1 MAERTPATVQS
12 SDDEWLQDETTDP
25 IDPRNLPVHYDRE
38 TRTYH
43 MVPRPLPNAVD
54 IGQRILD
61 ASHAH
66 DDSPEVQAIYAAGV
80 GPEFQKVVWKIAAAA
95 ARAIRDDIRD
105 ATSPKS

>member
-1 MAERTPATVQS
+1 MAERTAVPA
-12 SDDEWLQDETTDP
+12 SDDEWLQDKTTDP

-43 MVPRPLPNAVD
+43 KIPRPLPNAVE
-54 IGQRILD
+54 IGQRFLE

-66 DDSPEVQAIYAAGV
+66 DDSPEVKAIFAAGV
-80 GPEFQKVVWKIAAAA
+80 GPEFRTLVWKIAAAA

-105 ATSPKS
+105 ATCPKS